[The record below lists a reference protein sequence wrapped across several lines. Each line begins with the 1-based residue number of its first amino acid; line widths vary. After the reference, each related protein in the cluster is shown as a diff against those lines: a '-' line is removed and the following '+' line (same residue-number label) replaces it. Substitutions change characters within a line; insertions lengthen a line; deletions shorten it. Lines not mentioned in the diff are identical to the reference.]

1 MPSDKIGNVATC
13 MTCVSRLDTEPKY
26 VMRFVCTAEEMEYNI
41 IYVTIINGIF
51 HCLILTK

>member
-26 VMRFVCTAEEMEYNI
+26 VNLYA
-41 IYVTIINGIF
+41 
-51 HCLILTK
+51 LQKKWSAILYM

>member
-26 VMRFVCTAEEMEYNI
+26 VMKFVCTAEEMECNI
-41 IYVTIINGIF
+41 ICDHNKWYFPLSNF
-51 HCLILTK
+51 N